1 MGQSFGQ
8 VKIARKNVV
17 TLASCN
23 AASRGRQKVFSRR
36 ENPPKILCTNELQVA
51 ASIGAAVLENLLCA
65 QCFPVLST
73 ELPKL
78 FEVNQHAE
86 H

>member
-1 MGQSFGQ
+1 MPQAKRFSQGE
-8 VKIARKNVV
+8 KIHHKFFA
-17 TLASCN
+17 
-23 AASRGRQKVFSRR
+23 
-36 ENPPKILCTNELQVA
+36 PHDLQVA

-78 FEVNQHAE
+78 F
-86 H
+86 